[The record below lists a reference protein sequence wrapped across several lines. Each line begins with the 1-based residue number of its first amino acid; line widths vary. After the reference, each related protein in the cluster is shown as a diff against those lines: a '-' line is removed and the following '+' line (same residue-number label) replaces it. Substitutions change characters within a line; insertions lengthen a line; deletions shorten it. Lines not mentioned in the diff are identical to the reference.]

1 MRGVRSSGRAASGEA
16 TTVATPVTSTVV
28 HETTTV
34 GMPNR
39 MT

>member
-1 MRGVRSSGRAASGEA
+1 MSGVSSSGSAASGEA
-16 TTVATPVTSTVV
+16 RTVATPVTSTVV
-28 HETTTV
+28 METTTV